1 MQISWTKSKPA
12 CGSDMTLVQVLHVLP
27 VRLLALLQVCTP
39 DKAFHKMKEREIER
53 DREMDTGSSLTQM
66 YMYGIHFNFGKV

>member
-1 MQISWTKSKPA
+1 MQILWTKSKPA
-12 CGSDMTLVQVLHVLP
+12 SGSDVTLVQVVHVLP
-27 VRLLALLQVCTP
+27 VRLLVLLQVCTP

>member
-1 MQISWTKSKPA
+1 MQILWTKSKPA
-12 CGSDMTLVQVLHVLP
+12 SGSDVTLVQVVHVLP

-39 DKAFHKMKEREIER
+39 DKAFHKMKDREIER